1 MTLGQKRFLRRPGSK
16 FFHGDHLTTFVKA
29 ATGAGNVGEGGA
41 AALGAHIELPRTP
54 LLAGATE
61 ALLHF
66 GGFAFWDCHGKLRVL
81 WSAHLNGFGGNVNA
95 GIRQMFEKS

>member
-1 MTLGQKRFLRRPGSK
+1 MTLGQKNDLSQPVSK
-16 FFHGDHLTTFVKA
+16 FFHRDDLTTFVKST
-29 ATGAGNVGEGGA
+29 TGAGNVREGGT
-41 AALGAHIELPRTP
+41 AALGAHIKLPRTP

-81 WSAHLNGFGGNVNA
+81 WSAHLNGFGGNVNG
-95 GIRQMFEKS
+95 GIPQMLEKS